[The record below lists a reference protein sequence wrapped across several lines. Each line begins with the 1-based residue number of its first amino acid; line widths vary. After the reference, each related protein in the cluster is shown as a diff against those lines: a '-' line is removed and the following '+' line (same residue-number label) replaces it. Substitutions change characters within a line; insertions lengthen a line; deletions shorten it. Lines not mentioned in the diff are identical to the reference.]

1 MMACVAQAKDTE
13 LIGYAAEIRYRA
25 SLHPPRPSR
34 ARGAAVTR
42 QGVDMSSHQ
51 SVTVTD
57 LPVANVG
64 RFQTRLA
71 SLGPLNFGPRSS
83 RPVDSREGG
92 LPGAWRARRAH
103 MVGRLLQSP
112 RPSGAKGG
120 IVKHPPPHKCMYS
133 AAPSQVIF
141 ESSQVA

>member
-1 MMACVAQAKDTE
+1 MMAYVAQAKDTE

-34 ARGAAVTR
+34 ARGGAAVTR

-57 LPVANVG
+57 LPVANVE

-103 MVGRLLQSP
+103 MVGLRRRKQIAMVAIATDLTASP
-112 RPSGAKGG
+112 QLAKILNPAGA
-120 IVKHPPPHKCMYS
+120 
-133 AAPSQVIF
+133 
-141 ESSQVA
+141 